1 MNNLLFES
9 KGMNEKF
16 ILKMKISLIISFCV
30 GILMFV
36 LINIKVEKTRYFM
49 PLNSLSDPLPKYE
62 AHLIANQD
70 DRILFAYIGI
80 VLIAYSVIGIY
91 IMNKWKKTYL
101 KVYDNYIDGINFYFT
116 NKHFKYFYNEIKH
129 IEKQKSKLIISTNAE
144 NIGISI
150 NGDID
155 TAYNIIQNKIQN

>member
-30 GILMFV
+30 GILMFI
-36 LINIKVEKTRYFM
+36 LINIKIEKTRYFM
-49 PLNSLSDPLPKYE
+49 TINSLSDPLPKYK

-80 VLIAYSVIGIY
+80 VLILSSIIVGIFVFKQW
-91 IMNKWKKTYL
+91 NKIYL
-101 KVYDNYIDGINFYFT
+101 KIYDDYIEYFEYRE
-116 NKHFKYFYNEIKH
+116 FKYFYNEIKH
-129 IEKQKSKLIISTNAE
+129 VDKCNHKLLIYTTN
-144 NIGISI
+144 NVGSMRIFI

-155 TAYNIIQNKIQN
+155 TAYNIIQSKIQN